1 VLERVVAA
9 RWRSLR
15 LAERLVLGGFAF
27 AISVGFTWGLPGS
40 STWAVDAISPRSC
53 GLGAI
58 VETYWPGHFHTYPPL
73 HMALLTVLSL
83 PWIALG
89 ALRSGTGR
97 EELARELI
105 KPLYMTG
112 IEVSARAVAAA
123 MALAIVWSTI
133 RWWTRIDGRRTGIG
147 AGLVVAAN
155 STLVYYAHT
164 GNLEVPY
171 LFWASWAMLEMD
183 RVLCG
188 EPRERAAIL
197 CSVAAILSKDQAVAV
212 LVPLSVA
219 LLAPCA
225 APRESTFRRRVLTP
239 CLEGIALYAVV
250 SGALVNPVGFRRRV
264 AFLVGPASQTW
275 VAYPRGLAGDL
286 RLARDA
292 LRFVPHFTSWPIAIA
307 AIVGVLLVTVTTRGI
322 LRVRTLQPFV
332 AALSFTALL
341 ALGVRRSEDRFLLPE
356 TIFVLPY
363 SAVVLSRAWEG
374 LPRPRVVVGALA
386 AASLVLALLRVVS
399 LDATLLVDSRYAAER
414 FLASL
419 PSGTHV
425 EVLGTTLFLP
435 RLPPTISV
443 VRPGTESIADRQAI
457 PGVTEIVDPDMDPRP
472 RAPALIVLAT
482 ALSQELVTAPPPP
495 PSRRPYGSTSYHD
508 DVSHR
513 LFRRLFDGSLGYRR
527 SLVARCD
534 LPWPLECRRVHE
546 ATGEEVWMYS
556 REAAP

>member
-1 VLERVVAA
+1 MLERVVAA
-9 RWRSLR
+9 RWRILR
-15 LAERLVLGGFAF
+15 PGERLVLGGFAL

-89 ALRSGTGR
+89 ALRAGTGR
-97 EELARELI
+97 EDLARELI

-112 IEVSARAVAAA
+112 IELSARAVAAA
-123 MALAIVWSTI
+123 MALAVVWSTI
-133 RWWTRIDGRRTGIG
+133 RLWTRIDGRRTGLG
-147 AGLVVAAN
+147 AGLAVAAN
-155 STLVYYAHT
+155 STFVYYAHT

-171 LFWASWAMLEMD
+171 IFWASWAMLEMD

-188 EPRERAAIL
+188 EPRERAAIF
-197 CSVAAILSKDQAVAV
+197 CSIAAILSKDLAVAV

-225 APRESTFRRRVLTP
+225 ARRESTLRRRVLTP

-275 VAYPRGLAGDL
+275 AGYPADIGGDL
-286 RLARDA
+286 RLAHDA
-292 LRFVPHFTSWPIAIA
+292 LRVVPHFTSWPIAMA
-307 AIVGVLLVTVTTRGI
+307 AIAGIVLVMVTRRRI
-322 LRVRTLQPFV
+322 LLLRALQPVV
-332 AALSFTALL
+332 AALSFTVLL
-341 ALGVRRSEDRFLLPE
+341 ALGVRRSEDRFLLPQ

-363 SAVVLSRAWEG
+363 SAVALSRAWEG
-374 LPRPRVVVGALA
+374 LPRPRVVLGGLA
-386 AASLVLALLRVVS
+386 GASLVLALLRVVS

-425 EVLGTTLFLP
+425 EVLGTTMFLP
-435 RLPPTISV
+435 RLPSTLSV
-443 VRPGTESIADRQAI
+443 VRPGTEPIADRQAI
-457 PGVTEIVDPDMDPRP
+457 PGVTEVVDPDMDPRP

-482 ALSQELVTAPPPP
+482 SLSQELVTEPPPP
-495 PSRRPYGSTSYHD
+495 PSLRPYGSTSYHD

-513 LFRRLFDGSLGYRR
+513 LFRRLFDGSLRYRR